1 MAEQIEGVKALLRKL
16 DKLDGPDMKRALRS
30 SVRAAGRVVAK
41 QAAAN
46 IPVGSEPHTTYKG
59 VLVAP
64 GFAKRSIKVVTTFN
78 RQTGRLEASIGVRA
92 QAYYAVQ
99 FVELE
104 VGKSSSR
111 GRPWLRP
118 AFEQTEN
125 KQLAEFNKA
134 LGKAIAKIARAK
146 K

>member
-1 MAEQIEGVKALLRKL
+1 MSQVDGVKELLRKL
-16 DKLDGPDMKRALRS
+16 DALDGPEMKRALRS
-30 SVRAAGRVVAK
+30 SVRGAGRVVAK

-59 VLVAP
+59 VTVAP
-64 GFAKRSIKVVTTFN
+64 GFAKRSIRVVTKFN
-78 RQTGRLEASIGVRA
+78 RQTGRLEAAIGVRA

-104 VGKSSSR
+104 VGKSSQR
-111 GRPWLRP
+111 GRPWLVP

-125 KQLAEFNKA
+125 EQLKEFNKA

-146 K
+146 R